1 MHEGRY
7 RWFEVAFWAFMSDDR
22 EKPFAL
28 DPGEQAGQLIAPT
41 IGVARYARVPVAVDQ
56 GDEGGFVERWLDWL
70 AKAILGEL
78 SQPLGMPE
86 TSGDAFRH
94 A

>member
-1 MHEGRY
+1 
-7 RWFEVAFWAFMSDDR
+7 
-22 EKPFAL
+22 
-28 DPGEQAGQLIAPT
+28 
-41 IGVARYARVPVAVDQ
+41 VPVAVDQ